1 MPQDIDF
8 DLPFALRISPD
19 LDPAPDDRTASHAG
33 GGFPGFQVRWA
44 PMSVADNTTVAPL
57 PLQDLNADL
66 QIDPVIAQAK
76 DLTLTN
82 EVSIDGS
89 VTLTVRYL

>member
-1 MPQDIDF
+1 VLTANLLI
-8 DLPFALRISPD
+8 R
-19 LDPAPDDRTASHAG
+19 PAI
-33 GGFPGFQVRWA
+33 A
-44 PMSVADNTTVAPL
+44 P
-57 PLQDLNADL
+57 
-66 QIDPVIAQAK
+66 AQ